1 MAKMIFRTIEV
12 RKMKLKKPTH
22 ITKDMVV
29 VYHGR
34 LRYVTNVYV
43 TPNND
48 VICVLE
54 GKIEVYQ
61 TQILKN
67 YNKKFE
73 LIHNHGIKTLEEV
86 EEYINKINNNK

>member
-1 MAKMIFRTIEV
+1 MTDLIFCTIEV
-12 RKMKLKKPTH
+12 RKMRLKKPTH
-22 ITKDMVV
+22 ITNDMVV
-29 VYHGR
+29 VYHGS

-61 TQILKN
+61 TEILKN
-67 YNKKFE
+67 YNRKFE
-73 LIHNHGIKTLEEV
+73 VIHNHGIKTQAEV
-86 EEYINKINNNK
+86 EEYINKIK

>member
-1 MAKMIFRTIEV
+1 MGEMIFRTIEV

-34 LRYVTNVYV
+34 LRCVTNVYV

-48 VICVLE
+48 VICVLDA
-54 GKIEVYQ
+54 KFEVYV
-61 TQILKN
+61 TEILN
-67 YNKKFE
+67 FYNREFK
-73 LIHNHGIKTLEEV
+73 LIHNHGIKTKDEV
-86 EEYINKINNNK
+86 EEYINKINK